1 MSNSS
6 ASLRSRSFDPLIFLW
21 ILLAAVLIFLIV
33 NPLYQLIQT
42 SLQDADTGAFTL
54 RNYVAAYSRPRYL
67 TAMWNSIRLGFSV
80 TVLCLLFA
88 VPMAWAVSRTD
99 MPGKGLV
106 RILVLGAF
114 ITPPYLGAIG
124 WILLAGPNSGWINRI
139 WMALTGAE
147 HPIPICADASCRTR
161 ADLDR
166 LQGKYGF
173 VDIRLDKAGGL
184 SEALA
189 LAGEARRRGFRIVVG
204 GMIGTSLGIAAPEFF
219 IGLLLVLVVALN
231 WGWLPAT
238 GYIPFTEDP
247 VEYFARLTLPSITL
261 GLGVAAELARQ
272 VRGAMIDVLSRD
284 YIQTA
289 RAKGLSTFSIIVKHG
304 LKNAAIPVVTVLG
317 LQIRRLLG
325 GAVIVEQIFAMNG
338 VGSLAVR
345 AVFLRDLPVLL
356 GVALTTAVVV
366 LFVNLLVDMS
376 YSYFDPKVR
385 TA

>member
-1 MSNSS
+1 MNTLLYLFRRIAAAIPILILVGLITFLLIHLTPGDPAAVVAGEN
-6 ASLRSRSFDPLIFLW
+6 ASLEAIEAARHRLGLDQPFLVQFWHWLRAVSVGDLGTSFTSGRPVTELILDRMP
-21 ILLAAVLIFLIV
+21 I
-33 NPLYQLIQT
+33 
-42 SLQDADTGAFTL
+42 TL
-54 RNYVAAYSRPRYL
+54 SL
-67 TAMWNSIRLGFSV
+67 TAGSTLIGVGL
-80 TVLCLLFA
+80 A
-88 VPMAWAVSRTD
+88 VP
-99 MPGKGLV
+99 
-106 RILVLGAF
+106 LGVFA
-114 ITPPYLGAIG
+114 AIKRG
-124 WILLAGPNSGWINRI
+124 SY
-139 WMALTGAE
+139 
-147 HPIPICADASCRTR
+147 
-161 ADLDR
+161 LDR
-166 LQGKYGF
+166 ITIF
-173 VDIRLDKAGGL
+173 
-184 SEALA
+184 
-189 LAGEARRRGFRIVVG
+189 
-204 GMIGTSLGIAAPEFF
+204 GTSLGIAAPEFF

-231 WGWLPAT
+231 WDWLPAT
-238 GYIPFTEDP
+238 GYIPFADDP
-247 VEYFARLTLPSITL
+247 VEYFRRLALPSLTL

-289 RAKGLSTFSIIVKHG
+289 RAKGLSTLSIIVKHG

-376 YSYFDPKVR
+376 YGYFDPKVR

>member
-1 MSNSS
+1 MST
-6 ASLRSRSFDPLIFLW
+6 
-21 ILLAAVLIFLIV
+21 LLYFARRVLSTI
-33 NPLYQLIQT
+33 P
-42 SLQDADTGAFTL
+42 
-54 RNYVAAYSRPRYL
+54 
-67 TAMWNSIRLGFSV
+67 
-80 TVLCLLFA
+80 
-88 VPMAWAVSRTD
+88 
-99 MPGKGLV
+99 
-106 RILVLGAF
+106 ILVLVGL
-114 ITPPYLGAIG
+114 ITFLLIHLTPGDPAAVVAGDNASQEAIEAARHRLGLDQPFRVQFWRWLHG
-124 WILLAGPNSGWINRI
+124 VVTGDLGTSFTSGRPVV
-139 WMALTGAE
+139 AL
-147 HPIPICADASCRTR
+147 IF
-161 ADLDR
+161 DR
-166 LQGKYGF
+166 LP
-173 VDIRLDKAGGL
+173 ITLSLTAGSTLVGL
-184 SEALA
+184 GIAVPLGVLA
-189 LAGEARRRGFRIVVG
+189 AIRRGTWIDRIT
-204 GMIGTSLGIAAPEFF
+204 ILTTSMGIAAPEFF

-238 GYIPFTEDP
+238 GYIPFADDP
-247 VEYFARLTLPSITL
+247 VEWFLRLILPSVTL

-289 RAKGLSTFSIIVKHG
+289 RAKGLSAFSVVVKHG

-356 GVALTTAVVV
+356 GVALITAVVV

-385 TA
+385 QA

>member
-1 MSNSS
+1 M
-6 ASLRSRSFDPLIFLW
+6 
-21 ILLAAVLIFLIV
+21 
-33 NPLYQLIQT
+33 
-42 SLQDADTGAFTL
+42 
-54 RNYVAAYSRPRYL
+54 
-67 TAMWNSIRLGFSV
+67 
-80 TVLCLLFA
+80 
-88 VPMAWAVSRTD
+88 
-99 MPGKGLV
+99 
-106 RILVLGAF
+106 
-114 ITPPYLGAIG
+114 
-124 WILLAGPNSGWINRI
+124 
-139 WMALTGAE
+139 
-147 HPIPICADASCRTR
+147 
-161 ADLDR
+161 
-166 LQGKYGF
+166 
-173 VDIRLDKAGGL
+173 
-184 SEALA
+184 
-189 LAGEARRRGFRIVVG
+189 
-204 GMIGTSLGIAAPEFF
+204 GIAAPEFF

-238 GYIPFTEDP
+238 GYIPFADDP
-247 VEYFARLTLPSITL
+247 VEWFLRLILPSVTL

-289 RAKGLSTFSIIVKHG
+289 RAKGLSAFSVVVKHG

-356 GVALTTAVVV
+356 GVALITAVVV

-385 TA
+385 QA

>member
-1 MSNSS
+1 MNTFLYLCRRLVATIPILILVGLITFLLIHLTPGDPAAVVAGEN
-6 ASLRSRSFDPLIFLW
+6 ASQEAIDAARHRLGLDQPFLVQFWHWLRAVVVGDLGTSFTSGRPVTELIFDRMP
-21 ILLAAVLIFLIV
+21 I
-33 NPLYQLIQT
+33 
-42 SLQDADTGAFTL
+42 TL
-54 RNYVAAYSRPRYL
+54 SL
-67 TAMWNSIRLGFSV
+67 TAGATLIGVGMSVPLGV
-80 TVLCLLFA
+80 FA
-88 VPMAWAVSRTD
+88 A
-99 MPGKGLV
+99 
-106 RILVLGAF
+106 
-114 ITPPYLGAIG
+114 
-124 WILLAGPNSGWINRI
+124 INR
-139 WMALTGAE
+139 G
-147 HPIPICADASCRTR
+147 SY
-161 ADLDR
+161 LDR
-166 LQGKYGF
+166 MTIF
-173 VDIRLDKAGGL
+173 
-184 SEALA
+184 
-189 LAGEARRRGFRIVVG
+189 
-204 GMIGTSLGIAAPEFF
+204 GTSLGIAAPEFF

-238 GYIPFTEDP
+238 GYIPFADDP
-247 VEYFARLTLPSITL
+247 LEYFARLTLPSITL

-356 GVALTTAVVV
+356 GVALTTAVIV